1 MIKINKFLAVSA
13 VTLSLVA
20 GDMVPYS
27 SMAVYADQT
36 AKVVCDE
43 RYWVAARSGP
53 GTEYEL
59 EHKLSNGK
67 DITIL
72 EQTTGSDGKVW
83 YKAKYNLAANNKE
96 CVSYI
101 RSDFVAAG
109 EAASKP
115 ETETT
120 ADAAA
125 GNAEQAD
132 VQQNDDSQNDIQQN
146 NEDQIALATAAG
158 AYATGTITGGNVY
171 VRNAAGT
178 SGTTKVV
185 SLNWN
190 HQVDIIGETKVNGVV
205 WYNVKG
211 TLNGK
216 DFTGWT
222 ISTYIKV
229 NYNNTGDNTDFVT
242 AMKNAGFPDSYIPN
256 LTALHN
262 KYPSWTFEAVKIGL
276 DWNTVIEN
284 ESINGLNL
292 VSKSADNSKKSTAAG
307 AYNWSTNK
315 WVEYEPGWVSAS
327 SSYIAYLMDPRN
339 FLDETNIFQFQSLA
353 YSPNETLG
361 GVQSIIKGTFM
372 EGTKSYSNNGEKINY
387 ADTFMD
393 VAKSSG
399 VSAYHIAS
407 RIKQE
412 QGINGTSPLIS
423 GTYSGY
429 EGYYNFFNFSATGS
443 TKALIYKNG
452 LSFAKKQGW
461 NTRVKSISGGSVKV
475 GSNYINKGQN
485 TLYFE
490 KFNVVNT
497 SSLYFH
503 QYMGNVTAAMTEG
516 RNLAKGYSDKNQA
529 FVFKIPVYNNMPSS
543 AVGFNKA
550 GDTNNY
556 LQSLSISGV
565 SLTPAFNG
573 TTTSYSAVVSNA
585 ISSVSIT
592 AKAVSGNSSISGTGS
607 YSLAVG
613 NNTVKISCKSQSGDT
628 RTYTININ
636 RQVAPAGNNNSGGNN
651 QGNNSQNNTEVNIT
665 SGKYRIGSYITG
677 IEPGTGAADFVKN
690 IAVSASGSV
699 KLLTSSGS
707 ENSGKVA
714 TGNKVAV
721 YDASGNL
728 KKTYDIVIYGDING
742 DGAVNALDMIK
753 LNRHILGKGTLTG
766 AHLEAADANRKGD
779 GGNALD
785 MIIMNR
791 HILGKSKISQN

>member
-83 YKAKYNLAANNKE
+83 YKAKYNLAANNEE

-109 EAASKP
+109 EASSKP
-115 ETETT
+115 KTETT

-132 VQQNDDSQNDIQQN
+132 VQQN

-262 KYPSWTFEAVKIGL
+262 KYPSWTFEAVKMGL

-307 AYNWSTNK
+307 AYNWSTNT

-592 AKAVSGNSSISGTGS
+592 AKAVSGNSSVSGTGS

>member
-109 EAASKP
+109 EVASKP

-120 ADAAA
+120 ADAAT
-125 GNAEQAD
+125 GTAERAD
-132 VQQNDDSQNDIQQN
+132 VQQN

-262 KYPSWTFEAVKIGL
+262 KYPSWTFEAVNTGL
-276 DWNTVIEN
+276 NWDTVIEN

-307 AYNWSTNK
+307 AYNWSTNT

-766 AHLEAADANRKGD
+766 AHLEAADANRKDD

>member
-101 RSDFVAAG
+101 RSDFVASG

-120 ADAAA
+120 ADTAA
-125 GNAEQAD
+125 GTAEQAD
-132 VQQNDDSQNDIQQN
+132 VQQN

-307 AYNWSTNK
+307 AYNWSTNT

-387 ADTFMD
+387 ANTFMD

-613 NNTVKISCKSQSGDT
+613 NNTVKIRCKSQSGDT

-651 QGNNSQNNTEVNIT
+651 QGNNSQNNTEVNIS

-677 IEPGTGAADFVKN
+677 IEPGTGAAEFVKN

-766 AHLEAADANRKGD
+766 AHLEAADANRKDD

>member
-120 ADAAA
+120 ADTAA
-125 GNAEQAD
+125 GTAEQAD
-132 VQQNDDSQNDIQQN
+132 VQQN

-262 KYPSWTFEAVKIGL
+262 KYPSWT
-276 DWNTVIEN
+276 
-284 ESINGLNL
+284 
-292 VSKSADNSKKSTAAG
+292 VSKTADDSKKSTAVG
-307 AYNWSTNK
+307 AYDWATNT
-315 WVEYEPGWVSAS
+315 WTEYEKGWVSANS
-327 SSYIAYLMDPRN
+327 AYIAYIMDPRN

-353 YSPNETLG
+353 YSANDNLS
-361 GVQSIIKGTFM
+361 GVNAILKGTFM
-372 EGTKSYSNNGEKINY
+372 EGTKKYSTESINY
-387 ADTFMD
+387 ANTFLD
-393 VAKSSG
+393 VAKNTG
-399 VSAYHIAS
+399 VSAYHLAS
-407 RIKQE
+407 RVKQE
-412 QGINGTSPLIS
+412 QGTNGTSPLIS

-429 EGYYNFFNFSATGS
+429 KGYYNFFNFNAYGK
-443 TKALIYKNG
+443 TKEDIYKNG
-452 LSFAKKQGW
+452 LYFAKQQGW
-461 NTRVKSISGGSVKV
+461 NTRVKSIQGGAQKL
-475 GSNYINKGQN
+475 GKNYINKGQN

-490 KFNVVNT
+490 KFNVVNNCPYY
-497 SSLYFH
+497 SH
-503 QYMGNVTAAMTEG
+503 QYMTNVTAALTEG
-516 RNLAKGYSDKNQA
+516 QSVAKGYSDKNQA
-529 FVFKIPVYNNMPSS
+529 FTFRIPVYDNMPSS

-565 SLTPAFNG
+565 TLTPSFNG
-573 TTTSYSAVVSNA
+573 ATTSYSAVVSNS
-585 ISSVSIT
+585 ISSVVVSANPVSANSGIT
-592 AKAVSGNSSISGTGS
+592 GTGS
-607 YSLAVG
+607 YSLTVG
-613 NNTVKISCKSQSGDT
+613 NNAIKINCKSQSGDT

-636 RQVAPAGNNNSGGNN
+636 RQASAANNTNNNNN
-651 QGNNSQNNTEVNIT
+651 IINSSVSI
-665 SGKYRIGSYITG
+665 SSSKYKIDTYVTG
-677 IEPGTGAADFVKN
+677 VEPNVSSDVIKKN
-690 IAVSASGSV
+690 ISVSAGSI
-699 KLLTSSGS
+699 KILNSSGV
-707 ENSGKVA
+707 ENNGIVG
-714 TGNKVAV
+714 TGNKIAV
-721 YDASGNL
+721 YDPNGNL
-728 KKTYDIVIYGDING
+728 VKTVDIVIFGDVNG
-742 DGAVNALDMIK
+742 DGKVTIK
-753 LNRHILGKGTLTG
+753 DIMLTNRNILKKISLNGEY
-766 AHLEAADANRKGD
+766 LEAADVNKD
-779 GGNALD
+779 GKVTIKD
-785 MIIMNR
+785 IMLINNS
-791 HILGKSKISQN
+791 ILGKSKLTQ

>member
-72 EQTTGSDGKVW
+72 EQTTGSDGKLW
-83 YKAKYNLAANNKE
+83 YKAKYNLAANNEE

-109 EAASKP
+109 EASSKP
-115 ETETT
+115 KTETT

-132 VQQNDDSQNDIQQN
+132 VQQN

-216 DFTGWT
+216 NFTGWT

-262 KYPSWTFEAVKIGL
+262 KYPSWTFEAVKMGL

-307 AYNWSTNK
+307 AYNWSTNT

-412 QGINGTSPLIS
+412 QGINGTTPLIS
-423 GTYSGY
+423 GIYSGY

-636 RQVAPAGNNNSGGNN
+636 RQVVPAGNNNSGGNN

-665 SGKYRIGSYITG
+665 SGQYRIGSYITG

-690 IAVSASGSV
+690 IAVSASGRV

-728 KKTYDIVIYGDING
+728 KKTYYIVIYGDING

>member
-83 YKAKYNLAANNKE
+83 YKAKYNLAANNEE

-109 EAASKP
+109 EASSKP
-115 ETETT
+115 KTETT

-132 VQQNDDSQNDIQQN
+132 VQQN

-262 KYPSWTFEAVKIGL
+262 KYPSWTFEAVKMGL

-307 AYNWSTNK
+307 AYNWSTNT

-628 RTYTININ
+628 RIYTININ

-766 AHLEAADANRKGD
+766 AYLEAADANRKGD

>member
-83 YKAKYNLAANNKE
+83 YKAKYNLAANNEE

-109 EAASKP
+109 EASSKP
-115 ETETT
+115 KTETT

-125 GNAEQAD
+125 GTAEQAD
-132 VQQNDDSQNDIQQN
+132 VQQNDDSRNDIQQN

-262 KYPSWTFEAVKIGL
+262 KYPSWTFEAVKMGL

-307 AYNWSTNK
+307 AYNWSTNT

>member
-109 EAASKP
+109 EVASKP

-125 GNAEQAD
+125 GTAERAD
-132 VQQNDDSQNDIQQN
+132 VQQN
-146 NEDQIALATAAG
+146 NEDQIALATAVG

-262 KYPSWTFEAVKIGL
+262 KYPSWTFEAVNTGL
-276 DWNTVIEN
+276 NWDTVIEN

-307 AYNWSTNK
+307 AYNWSTNT

-766 AHLEAADANRKGD
+766 AHLEAADANRKDD

>member
-83 YKAKYNLAANNKE
+83 YKAKYNLAANNEE

-109 EAASKP
+109 EASSKP
-115 ETETT
+115 KTETT

-132 VQQNDDSQNDIQQN
+132 VQQN

-262 KYPSWTFEAVKIGL
+262 KYPSWTFEAVKMGL

-307 AYNWSTNK
+307 AYNWSTNT

-361 GVQSIIKGTFM
+361 GLQSIIKGTFM

-592 AKAVSGNSSISGTGS
+592 AKAVSGNSSVSGTGS

-766 AHLEAADANRKGD
+766 AYLEAADANRKGD

>member
-1 MIKINKFLAVSA
+1 MIKINKFLAVSV

-67 DITIL
+67 GITIL

-83 YKAKYNLAANNKE
+83 YKAKYNLAANNEE

-132 VQQNDDSQNDIQQN
+132 VQQN

-242 AMKNAGFPDSYIPN
+242 AMKNAGFSDSYIPN

-262 KYPSWTFEAVKIGL
+262 KYPSWTFEAVKVGL

-307 AYNWSTNK
+307 AYNWSTNT

>member
-101 RSDFVAAG
+101 RSDFVASG

-120 ADAAA
+120 ADTAA
-125 GNAEQAD
+125 GTAEQAD
-132 VQQNDDSQNDIQQN
+132 VQQN

-307 AYNWSTNK
+307 AYNWSTNT

-387 ADTFMD
+387 ANTFMD

-651 QGNNSQNNTEVNIT
+651 QGNNSQNNTEVNIS

-766 AHLEAADANRKGD
+766 AHLEAADANRKDD

>member
-27 SMAVYADQT
+27 SMAIYADQT

-83 YKAKYNLAANNKE
+83 YKAKYNLAANNEE

-109 EAASKP
+109 EASSKP
-115 ETETT
+115 KTETT

-132 VQQNDDSQNDIQQN
+132 VQQN

-262 KYPSWTFEAVKIGL
+262 KYPSWTFEAVKMGL

-307 AYNWSTNK
+307 AYNWSTNT

-592 AKAVSGNSSISGTGS
+592 AKAVSGNSSVSGTGS

-766 AHLEAADANRKGD
+766 AYLEAADANRKGD

>member
-1 MIKINKFLAVSA
+1 MIKINKFLAVFA

-83 YKAKYNLAANNKE
+83 YKAKYNLAANNEE

-109 EAASKP
+109 EASSKP
-115 ETETT
+115 KTETT

-132 VQQNDDSQNDIQQN
+132 VQQN

-262 KYPSWTFEAVKIGL
+262 KYPSWTFEAVKVGL

-307 AYNWSTNK
+307 AYNWSTNT

-690 IAVSASGSV
+690 IAVSASDSV

-766 AHLEAADANRKGD
+766 AYLEAADANRKGD

>member
-101 RSDFVAAG
+101 RSDFVASG

-120 ADAAA
+120 ADNAA
-125 GNAEQAD
+125 GTAEQAD
-132 VQQNDDSQNDIQQN
+132 VQQN

-307 AYNWSTNK
+307 AYNWSTNT

-766 AHLEAADANRKGD
+766 AHLEAADANRKDD

>member
-120 ADAAA
+120 ADTVA
-125 GNAEQAD
+125 GTAEQAD
-132 VQQNDDSQNDIQQN
+132 VQQN

-262 KYPSWTFEAVKIGL
+262 KYPSWTFEAVNTGL
-276 DWNTVIEN
+276 NWDTVIEN
-284 ESINGLNL
+284 ESRNGLNV
-292 VSKSADNSKKSTAAG
+292 VSKTADDSKKSTAVG
-307 AYNWSTNK
+307 AYDWATNT
-315 WVEYEPGWVSAS
+315 WTEYEKGWVSANS
-327 SSYIAYLMDPRN
+327 AYIAYIMDPRN

-353 YSPNETLG
+353 YSANDNLS
-361 GVQSIIKGTFM
+361 GVNAILKGTFM
-372 EGTKSYSNNGEKINY
+372 EGTKKYSTESINY
-387 ADTFMD
+387 ANTFLD
-393 VAKSSG
+393 VAKNTG
-399 VSAYHIAS
+399 VSAYHLAS
-407 RIKQE
+407 RVKQE
-412 QGINGTSPLIS
+412 QGTNGTSPLIS

-429 EGYYNFFNFSATGS
+429 KGYYNFFNFNAYGK
-443 TKALIYKNG
+443 TKEDIYKNG
-452 LSFAKKQGW
+452 LYFAKQQGW
-461 NTRVKSISGGSVKV
+461 NTRVKSIQGGAQKL
-475 GSNYINKGQN
+475 GKNYINKGQN

-490 KFNVVNT
+490 KFNVVNNCPYY
-497 SSLYFH
+497 SH
-503 QYMGNVTAAMTEG
+503 QYMTNVTAALTEG
-516 RNLAKGYSDKNQA
+516 QSVAKGYSDKNQA
-529 FVFKIPVYNNMPSS
+529 FTFRIPVYDNMPSS

-556 LQSLSISGV
+556 LQSLCISGV
-565 SLTPAFNG
+565 TLTPSFNG
-573 TTTSYSAVVSNA
+573 ATTSYSAVVSNS
-585 ISSVSIT
+585 ISSVVVSANPVSANSGIT
-592 AKAVSGNSSISGTGS
+592 GTGS
-607 YSLAVG
+607 YSLTVG
-613 NNTVKISCKSQSGDT
+613 NNAIKINCKSQSGDT

-636 RQVAPAGNNNSGGNN
+636 RQASVANNTNNNNN
-651 QGNNSQNNTEVNIT
+651 IINSSVSI
-665 SGKYRIGSYITG
+665 SSSKYKIDTYVTG
-677 IEPGTGAADFVKN
+677 VEPNVSSDVIKKN
-690 IAVSASGSV
+690 ISVSAGSI
-699 KLLTSSGS
+699 KILNSSGV
-707 ENSGKVA
+707 ENNGIVG
-714 TGNKVAV
+714 TGNKIAV
-721 YDASGNL
+721 YDPNGNL
-728 KKTYDIVIYGDING
+728 VKTVDIVIFGDVNG
-742 DGAVNALDMIK
+742 DGKVTIK
-753 LNRHILGKGTLTG
+753 DIMLTNRNILKKISLNGEY
-766 AHLEAADANRKGD
+766 LEAADVNKD
-779 GGNALD
+779 GKVTIKD
-785 MIIMNR
+785 IMLINNS
-791 HILGKSKISQN
+791 ILGKSKLTQ

>member
-83 YKAKYNLAANNKE
+83 YKAKYNLAANNEE

-109 EAASKP
+109 EASSKP
-115 ETETT
+115 KTETT

-132 VQQNDDSQNDIQQN
+132 VQQN

-262 KYPSWTFEAVKIGL
+262 KYPSWTFEAVKMGL

-307 AYNWSTNK
+307 AYNWSTNT

-339 FLDETNIFQFQSLA
+339 FLDESNIFQFQSLA

-573 TTTSYSAVVSNA
+573 TTTSYSAVVSND

-766 AHLEAADANRKGD
+766 AYLEAADANRKGD

>member
-125 GNAEQAD
+125 GTAERAD
-132 VQQNDDSQNDIQQN
+132 VQQN

-262 KYPSWTFEAVKIGL
+262 KYPSWTFEAVNTGL
-276 DWNTVIEN
+276 NWDTVIEN
-284 ESINGLNL
+284 ESRNGLNV
-292 VSKSADNSKKSTAAG
+292 VSKTADDSKKSTAVG
-307 AYNWSTNK
+307 AYDWATNT
-315 WVEYEPGWVSAS
+315 WTEYEKGWVSANS
-327 SSYIAYLMDPRN
+327 AYIAYIMDPRN

-353 YSPNETLG
+353 YSANDNLS
-361 GVQSIIKGTFM
+361 GVNAILKGTFM
-372 EGTKSYSNNGEKINY
+372 EGTKKYSTESINY
-387 ADTFMD
+387 ANTFLD
-393 VAKSSG
+393 VAKNTG
-399 VSAYHIAS
+399 VSAYHLAS
-407 RIKQE
+407 RVKQE
-412 QGINGTSPLIS
+412 QGKNGTSPLIS

-429 EGYYNFFNFSATGS
+429 KGYYNFFNFNAYGK
-443 TKALIYKNG
+443 TKEDIYKNG
-452 LSFAKKQGW
+452 LYFAKQQGW
-461 NTRVKSISGGSVKV
+461 NTRVKSIQGGAQKL
-475 GSNYINKGQN
+475 GKNYINKGQN

-490 KFNVVNT
+490 KFNVVNNCPYY
-497 SSLYFH
+497 SH
-503 QYMGNVTAAMTEG
+503 QYMTNVTAALTEG
-516 RNLAKGYSDKNQA
+516 QSVAKGYSDKNQA
-529 FVFKIPVYNNMPSS
+529 FTFRIPVYDNMPSS

-565 SLTPAFNG
+565 TLTPSFNG
-573 TTTSYSAVVSNA
+573 ATTSYSAVVSNS
-585 ISSVSIT
+585 ISSVVVSANPVSANSGIT
-592 AKAVSGNSSISGTGS
+592 GTGS
-607 YSLAVG
+607 YSLTVG
-613 NNTVKISCKSQSGDT
+613 NNAIKINCKSQSGDT

-636 RQVAPAGNNNSGGNN
+636 RQASAANNTNNNNN
-651 QGNNSQNNTEVNIT
+651 IINSSVSI
-665 SGKYRIGSYITG
+665 SSSKYKIDTYVTG
-677 IEPGTGAADFVKN
+677 VEPNVSSDVIKKN
-690 IAVSASGSV
+690 ISVSAGSI
-699 KLLTSSGS
+699 KILNSSGV
-707 ENSGKVA
+707 ENNGIVG
-714 TGNKVAV
+714 TGNKIAV
-721 YDASGNL
+721 YDPNGNL
-728 KKTYDIVIYGDING
+728 VKTVDIVIFGDVNG
-742 DGAVNALDMIK
+742 DGKVTIK
-753 LNRHILGKGTLTG
+753 DIMLTNRNILKKISLNGEYLK
-766 AHLEAADANRKGD
+766 AADVNKD
-779 GGNALD
+779 GKVTIKD
-785 MIIMNR
+785 IMLINNS
-791 HILGKSKISQN
+791 ILGKSKLTQ

>member
-83 YKAKYNLAANNKE
+83 YKAKYNLAANNEE

-109 EAASKP
+109 EASSKP
-115 ETETT
+115 KTETT

-132 VQQNDDSQNDIQQN
+132 VQQN

-262 KYPSWTFEAVKIGL
+262 KYPSWTFEAVKMGL

-307 AYNWSTNK
+307 AYNWSTNT

-766 AHLEAADANRKGD
+766 AYLEAADANRKGD

>member
-72 EQTTGSDGKVW
+72 EQTTGSDGKLW
-83 YKAKYNLAANNKE
+83 YKAKYNLAANNEE

-109 EAASKP
+109 EASSKP
-115 ETETT
+115 KTETT

-132 VQQNDDSQNDIQQN
+132 VQQN

-216 DFTGWT
+216 NFTGWT

-262 KYPSWTFEAVKIGL
+262 KYPSWTFEAVKMGL

-307 AYNWSTNK
+307 AYNWSTNT

-423 GTYSGY
+423 GIYSGY

-636 RQVAPAGNNNSGGNN
+636 RQVVPAGNNNSGGNN

-665 SGKYRIGSYITG
+665 SGQYRIGSYITG

-690 IAVSASGSV
+690 IAVSASGRV

-742 DGAVNALDMIK
+742 DGTVNALDMIK

>member
-1 MIKINKFLAVSA
+1 M
-13 VTLSLVA
+13 
-20 GDMVPYS
+20 
-27 SMAVYADQT
+27 
-36 AKVVCDE
+36 
-43 RYWVAARSGP
+43 
-53 GTEYEL
+53 
-59 EHKLSNGK
+59 
-67 DITIL
+67 
-72 EQTTGSDGKVW
+72 W
-83 YKAKYNLAANNKE
+83 YKAKYNLAANNEE

-109 EAASKP
+109 ETSSKP
-115 ETETT
+115 KTETT

-132 VQQNDDSQNDIQQN
+132 VQQN

-262 KYPSWTFEAVKIGL
+262 KYPSWTFEAVKMGL

-307 AYNWSTNK
+307 AYNWSTNT

-592 AKAVSGNSSISGTGS
+592 AKAVSGNSSVSGTGS

-690 IAVSASGSV
+690 VAVSASGSV

-766 AHLEAADANRKGD
+766 AYLEAADANRKGD

>member
-83 YKAKYNLAANNKE
+83 YKAKYNLAANNEE

-109 EAASKP
+109 EASSKP
-115 ETETT
+115 KTETT

-132 VQQNDDSQNDIQQN
+132 VQQN

-262 KYPSWTFEAVKIGL
+262 KYPSWTFEAVKMGL

-307 AYNWSTNK
+307 AYNWSTNT

-372 EGTKSYSNNGEKINY
+372 EGTKTYSNNGEKINY

-592 AKAVSGNSSISGTGS
+592 AKAVSGNSSVSGTGS

-766 AHLEAADANRKGD
+766 AYLEAADANRKGD